1 MKNIYL
7 FQPQY
12 SVDSNGQKSYW
23 LPYSSACIWAY
34 AKTFPNITDNFNL
47 KEVFFKR
54 EDHDSVL
61 SRLDNPSICGFSCYM
76 WNENYSLNL
85 AKKIKQRWPKCKI
98 VFGGAQ
104 THSGYLTHDF
114 IDSIVLGEGEHSFVR
129 LLNDYLTNNSIE
141 TLYPKSR
148 IDDLESM
155 PNPYSSGVF
164 DTIIKKYPDYT
175 WATTFESN
183 RGCPYACTF
192 CDWGQITYSKVR
204 KFSLE
209 YVQETINWIVNNNV
223 SYLVFADANFGMLK
237 DRDLEIARMFAQT
250 ASKNK
255 NCKLEAFNV
264 QFAKNSSEVVF
275 EIAQT
280 LNLYMKGITF
290 SMQSMNNDTLQI
302 IKRDNMEINKLASM
316 LKLSEQYKINSYSEL
331 ILGLPLETLQSWKQ
345 GLGEIL
351 ELGQHT
357 NIDVWFTQML
367 VNSELAS
374 QESVKKFGIKTV
386 RAKNY
391 ISIYNPNEDYGEENQ
406 EVAELVRETNTMTTR
421 EMVDAYM
428 FAWLIIHFHIN
439 GYSQVLARYCR
450 NFHNVSYKDFYDTLL
465 NNVIDDP
472 IIGKHYK
479 EIWDITFN
487 YLQTGEFEDHRL
499 RGHNI
504 RIISSDYLFEQRQSM
519 INLSIQTANSFV
531 SLNDD
536 IVSLQQHFIFD
547 SADDYPKRLSS
558 AINIFNW
565 TKEPVTYNVE
575 GAYGPTSRYN
585 FYQGRRKG
593 LLKNNLT
600 IV

>member
-1 MKNIYL
+1 
-7 FQPQY
+7 
-12 SVDSNGQKSYW
+12 
-23 LPYSSACIWAY
+23 
-34 AKTFPNITDNFNL
+34 
-47 KEVFFKR
+47 
-54 EDHDSVL
+54 
-61 SRLDNPSICGFSCYM
+61 
-76 WNENYSLNL
+76 
-85 AKKIKQRWPKCKI
+85 
-98 VFGGAQ
+98 
-104 THSGYLTHDF
+104 
-114 IDSIVLGEGEHSFVR
+114 
-129 LLNDYLTNNSIE
+129 
-141 TLYPKSR
+141 
-148 IDDLESM
+148 
-155 PNPYSSGVF
+155 
-164 DTIIKKYPDYT
+164 
-175 WATTFESN
+175 
-183 RGCPYACTF
+183 
-192 CDWGQITYSKVR
+192 
-204 KFSLE
+204 
-209 YVQETINWIVNNNV
+209 
-223 SYLVFADANFGMLK
+223 
-237 DRDLEIARMFAQT
+237 
-250 ASKNK
+250 
-255 NCKLEAFNV
+255 
-264 QFAKNSSEVVF
+264 
-275 EIAQT
+275 
-280 LNLYMKGITF
+280 
-290 SMQSMNNDTLQI
+290 
-302 IKRDNMEINKLASM
+302 MEINKLASM